1 MTLQN
6 PLQDNLNSTIITG
19 QLAEQ
24 WAAFAVITLGVAMV
38 LFTLFSPY
46 RRCTMQR
53 MTPAMPSSLL
63 AIERLRPCSRT
74 SCWWGCLRECCQ
86 AAC

>member
-1 MTLQN
+1 MTLQI
-6 PLQDNLNSTIITG
+6 PREENLNSPIITS

-24 WAAFAVITLGVAMV
+24 GAAFAAITLGVAMV

-53 MTPAMPSSLL
+53 MTPAMPSWLL